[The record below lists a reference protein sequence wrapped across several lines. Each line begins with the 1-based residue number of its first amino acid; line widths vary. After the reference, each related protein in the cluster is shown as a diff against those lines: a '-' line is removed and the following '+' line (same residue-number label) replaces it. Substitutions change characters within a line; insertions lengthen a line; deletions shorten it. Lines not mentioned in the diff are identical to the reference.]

1 MTRTVTERDFRYPE
15 YRDANPEDYEMR
27 DDGTI
32 ARKDRWE
39 VGIRR
44 ISSLVGF
51 GSRDAW
57 EVDDIVR
64 KVMEIVE
71 AAQSAHTFS
80 AGDGKE

>member
-1 MTRTVTERDFRYPE
+1 
-15 YRDANPEDYEMR
+15 
-27 DDGTI
+27 
-32 ARKDRWE
+32 

>member
-15 YRDANPEDYEMR
+15 YRDANPDDYEMR

-51 GSRDAW
+51 GARDGW
-57 EVDDIVR
+57 EVDDVVR
-64 KVMEIVE
+64 KVTAIIE
-71 AAQSAHTFS
+71 AAQSTGTS
-80 AGDGKE
+80 DSTAG

>member
-1 MTRTVTERDFRYPE
+1 MTRAVTERDFRYPE
-15 YRDANPEDYEMR
+15 YRDAKPEDYEMR

-57 EVDDIVR
+57 EVDDVVAR
-64 KVMEIVE
+64 VKEILTS
-71 AAQSAHTFS
+71 AQSTNGS
-80 AGDGKE
+80 GG

>member
-1 MTRTVTERDFRYPE
+1 MTRAVTERDFRYPE
-15 YRDANPEDYEMR
+15 YRDAKPEDYEMR

-57 EVDDIVR
+57 EVDDVVAR
-64 KVMEIVE
+64 VKEILTC
-71 AAQSAHTFS
+71 AQSTNGS
-80 AGDGKE
+80 GG

>member
-51 GSRDAW
+51 GARDAW
-57 EVDDIVR
+57 EVDDVVR

-71 AAQSAHTFS
+71 AAQSCGTSIDRA
-80 AGDGKE
+80 E